1 MMHAHELLLAAATLV
16 VAMPAIAAHGDK
28 DHVRVELIAEK
39 SALVPGE
46 RTWVGL
52 RLVHEPHWHTYWVNP
67 GDSGLPTKLKW
78 QLPANVKAGDIAWPA
93 PQRFDV
99 GGLFNIGYRGDVVLP
114 VPLKTAADAKLG
126 TTAPLSVEVRW
137 LVCREECV
145 PGKKTLK
152 LALPVAAG
160 ASVNGHTRKAFAA
173 AHAAQ
178 PLASTWT
185 GNARLAGG
193 QVEVTLSGADLP
205 SSDKL
210 DAFVVQN
217 QLVAYAPPKVARGDG
232 ALMLTFDKS
241 EYLTATP
248 AAIDLVLTDSARPN
262 IPARSISV
270 PFAVADAT
278 NLSATH

>member
-1 MMHAHELLLAAATLV
+1 MHAHELLLG
-16 VAMPAIAAHGDK
+16 AMALALAVPAIAAHGDK
-28 DHVRVELIAEK
+28 DHVRVELIAENT
-39 SALVPGE
+39 ALVPGE
-46 RTWVGL
+46 RAWVGL

-93 PQRFDV
+93 PQRFNV
-99 GGLFNIGYRGDVVLP
+99 GGLFNIGYSGEVVLP
-114 VPLKTAADAKLG
+114 VPLEVAAGAKPG
-126 TTAPLSVEVRW
+126 STVPVSVEVRW

-152 LALPVAAG
+152 LALPVAAS
-160 ASVNGHTRKAFAA
+160 ASANVRTRKAFAA

-205 SSDKL
+205 SSEQL
-210 DAFVVQN
+210 DAFVVQS
-217 QLVAYAPPKVARGDG
+217 QLVAYAPPKVARSDG
-232 ALMLTFDKS
+232 ALTLTFDKS

-270 PFAVADAT
+270 PFAAADAT

>member
-1 MMHAHELLLAAATLV
+1 MMHTHELLLAATALV
-16 VAMPAIAAHGDK
+16 LAVPTVAASADK

-46 RTWVGL
+46 RAWVGL

-78 QLPANVKAGDIAWPA
+78 QLPANIKAGDIAWPA
-93 PQRFDV
+93 PRRFEV
-99 GGLFNIGYRGDVVLP
+99 GGLFNIGYGGDVVLP
-114 VPLKTAADAKLG
+114 VPLEVAADAKPG
-126 TTAPLSVEVRW
+126 TTVPMSVEVRW

-152 LALPVAAG
+152 LALPVAAS
-160 ASVNGHTRKAFAA
+160 ASANARTRKAFVA

-193 QVEVTLSGADLP
+193 QMEVTLSGADLP

-210 DAFVVQN
+210 DAFVVQS
-217 QLVAYAPPKVARGDG
+217 QLVAYAPPKVARSDG
-232 ALMLTFDKS
+232 ALTLTFDKS
-241 EYLTATP
+241 EYLAATP
-248 AAIDLVLTDSARPN
+248 AAIDLVLIDGAHPN
-262 IPARSISV
+262 VLARSIRV
-270 PFAVADAT
+270 PFAAAEAT
-278 NLSATH
+278 NPSATH